1 MNINKIV
8 IIGATS
14 SIAHQTALLFARD
27 GVSLV
32 LAGRSQ
38 SRLDACAK
46 DLQARGAKHVS
57 TLIMDTGN
65 PSDGKVLLEQSI
77 KLLGEID
84 LLYIAHG
91 SLTDQDRANK
101 DTEYALEEFIVNL
114 NSAVGYALSFAEY
127 FEKRKSGS
135 IAVLSSVAGDR
146 GRGSN
151 YIYGAA
157 KGGLSIFLQGLRNRL
172 AKSGV
177 NVLTIKPGF
186 VDTPMTANV
195 PKNPLFAKPEVIAKG
210 IYSAIK
216 SGKDVVY
223 LPWFW
228 RWIMLIIRLI
238 PERVFK
244 KLSL

>member
-1 MNINKIV
+1 MNKIV

-14 SIAHQTALLFARD
+14 SIAHQTALLFARE
-27 GVSLV
+27 GVSFV
-32 LAGRSQ
+32 LAGRNQ
-38 SRLDACAK
+38 NRLDACAK
-46 DLQARGAKHVS
+46 DLQARGAKNVS
-57 TLIMDTGN
+57 TLIMDAAN
-65 PSDGKVLLEQSI
+65 PSDGKLLFEQS
-77 KLLGEID
+77 LMTLGEID

-91 SLTDQDRANK
+91 SLTDQARANK
-101 DTEYALEEFIVNL
+101 DTGYALEEFMVNF
-114 NSAVGYALSFAEY
+114 NSAVGYAMTFAEY
-127 FEKRKSGS
+127 FEKRQMGN

-186 VDTPMTANV
+186 VDTPMTADV

-216 SGKDVVY
+216 NGKDVIY

-228 RWIMLIIRLI
+228 RWIMLIVRMV
-238 PERVFK
+238 PERIFK
-244 KLSL
+244 KMSL

>member
-1 MNINKIV
+1 MIIKNIV

-27 GVSLV
+27 GASLV
-32 LAGRSQ
+32 LAGRNQ
-38 SRLDACAK
+38 SRLDACAH
-46 DLQARGAKHVS
+46 DLQSRGAKHVA
-57 TLIMDTGN
+57 TLIMDTTN
-65 PSDGKVLLEQSI
+65 SADGDILLQKSLTI
-77 KLLGEID
+77 LGEID

-91 SLTDQDRANK
+91 SLTDQDRANT
-101 DTEYALEEFIVNL
+101 DTKYALEEFTVNL
-114 NSAVGYALSFAEY
+114 NSAVGYALTFALY
-127 FEKRKSGS
+127 FERRKCGS
-135 IAVLSSVAGDR
+135 IAVLSSVAGER

-186 VDTPMTANV
+186 VDTPMTATL
-195 PKNPLFAKPEVIAKG
+195 PKNPLFAKPEVVAKG

-228 RWIMLIIRLI
+228 RWIMLVVRMI
-238 PERVFK
+238 PEKIFK
-244 KLSL
+244 KMSL

>member
-1 MNINKIV
+1 MIIKNIV

-14 SIAHQTALLFARD
+14 SIAHHTALLFAKE
-27 GVSLV
+27 GASFV
-32 LAGRSQ
+32 LAGRNQKRLDTCAQDLQ
-38 SRLDACAK
+38 SR
-46 DLQARGAKHVS
+46 GAASVS
-57 TLIMDTGN
+57 TVIMDSAN
-65 PSDGKVLLEQSI
+65 PKDCEQLFHQSI
-77 KLLGEID
+77 TALGEID

-91 SLTDQDRANK
+91 SLTDQDRANT
-101 DTEYALEEFIVNL
+101 DTQYALDEFVVNF
-114 NSAVGYALSFAEY
+114 NSAVGYALTFARY
-127 FEKRKSGS
+127 FEQKKSGS

-157 KGGLSIFLQGLRNRL
+157 KGGLGIFLQGLRNRL

-177 NVLTIKPGF
+177 SVLTIKPGF
-186 VDTPMTANV
+186 VDTPMTADV
-195 PKNPLFAKPEVIAKG
+195 PKNQLFAKPEAIAKS

-216 SGKDVVY
+216 NGKDVVY

-228 RWIMLIIRLI
+228 RWIMLIVRLV
-238 PERVFK
+238 PERIFK